1 MLRRDARNVPRHLRT
16 RSTILRLRVLTC
28 CADRMPVALPVDS
41 NGPWSGVQSV
51 CATDR
56 RRQEFSVS
64 RSAWLLLITVNWSV
78 LFAQTAP
85 DLVVKVIR
93 AGGHTRLILRNMHNV
108 PIQAYA
114 IDYSSG
120 HRPLRSQSLMFNP
133 LGTNPIAPNATMDN
147 YLLDVPAQ

>member
-1 MLRRDARNVPRHLRT
+1 
-16 RSTILRLRVLTC
+16 
-28 CADRMPVALPVDS
+28 
-41 NGPWSGVQSV
+41 
-51 CATDR
+51 
-56 RRQEFSVS
+56 VS

-133 LGTNPIAPNATMDN
+133 LGTNPIAPNATMDI
-147 YLLDVPAQ
+147 YLLDVPAQMRFAVVYADGAIAGNKTVVRKLLAMRARIRRSTQPWKPILRDLSLKSASVHITGWQGASL